1 MKYFLLSLIL
11 LFSII
16 FIQAQRPQNI
26 RIFNV
31 EFKEGKLFYEYT
43 VFKNEIFAFQ
53 FQILRG
59 NYHYWAHLND
69 SLLKEPKIITFLN
82 SSSYFWGDERIA
94 KTQIVFSP
102 VTNETSIVVI
112 DNHPIVGGSEEYYE
126 IFKALDVTKEPELLH
141 FIYTSDLDTIGDV
154 SVNLWVCDEIYKD
167 QCINNE
173 TAKCVYNK
181 ESNSCISKTLCDKV
195 KKASKSSCE
204 NAVTSTPSL
213 TKCIFEKLEE
223 DSNTQENCTIKKL
236 CIDSLT
242 EEECNSAVTINPN
255 ISKCIFNKKE
265 NICESKEILESDEIN
280 KSDEFI
286 ESDEI
291 NESDE
296 IIEIQ
301 ANDDV
306 YYKVNNLIFL
316 LTDLL
321 LLI

>member
-1 MKYFLLSLIL
+1 MKFFFLYFIL
-11 LFSII
+11 FFKIT
-16 FIQAQRPQNI
+16 FIQTQRPQNI
-26 RIFNV
+26 RIFDV

-53 FQILRG
+53 FKRLRG
-59 NYHYWAHLND
+59 NYHYWDHLND
-69 SLLKEPKIITFLN
+69 SLSKEPKIITFLN
-82 SSSYFWGDERIA
+82 SSSYFWGDERITR
-94 KTQIVFSP
+94 TQIVFSP
-102 VTNETSIVVI
+102 ENNETSIVVI
-112 DNHPIVGGSEEYYE
+112 GNHPIVGGTEEYYE
-126 IFKALDVTKEPELLH
+126 TFKALDVTKEPELLH
-141 FIYTSDLDTIGDV
+141 FIYTSEIDTIGDV
-154 SVNLWVCDEIYKD
+154 SVNLWICDEIYKD